1 MTSRVLVF
9 QSESQKIALRLL
21 PQTWTGG
28 QFSWSWHPVVGM
40 MNCSL
45 WLSGSGLWPL
55 TGGISWSFHLV
66 TIFAGLFLVG
76 WSVGWLFLS
85 WLVVPLQGDL
95 FFIRIDF
102 FWKYYLDLD
111 RSCSRC
117 LISNSSQKRNLSSI
131 PLVELRQ
138 FSSILLAL
146 VFPCFDFICVSLSV
160 QRNVFCLV
168 FLWLV
173 DEEFVTSLITW

>member
-66 TIFAGLFLVG
+66 TIFGWLVG
-76 WSVGWLFLS
+76 R
-85 WLVVPLQGDL
+85 LVVLKLAGCSASRWFVFHPN
-95 FFIRIDF
+95 RF

-111 RSCSRC
+111 RSCSQY

-138 FSSILLAL
+138 LSSILLAL
-146 VFPCFDFICVSLSV
+146 VFPCFDFIWLYLCVSLSV

-173 DEEFVTSLITW
+173 DEEFMTSLITW